1 MNEREKMIRKQSG
14 EAELCKGDILN
25 VLQQDIIIPDIVQ
38 KKAASAFEMIRQQA
52 NEEKGKNT
60 AGKRTEGKSFVEKSI
75 AEKSLVEKSIT
86 DKIIAEKSI
95 VRRKTASQSVRKRK
109 KKIGILLCA
118 AVLAAG
124 AVTAGAAAY
133 MNWTRS
139 LSEGMQASD
148 EMQRNLEDAK
158 MVAPVNKTSVCNG
171 ITVTAEQSIVDN
183 YYAQIIFRVEG
194 YEVPEGEQ
202 PSFEDLSVTLD
213 GYDPV
218 RNFGTAD
225 YDEKKD
231 FRSLG
236 VFYNGLIADENG
248 RPLRADGS
256 VPTETET
263 LSEYVMDDGSMEY
276 QVTLS
281 NSRQKGIFFYKAIHI
296 EMENLGTV
304 AKATY
309 FPDLEGTWTFDWVLT
324 GSDEM
329 KVWDLDA
336 PVGDTGV
343 TVKHVELSP
352 ISINVTYNLPR
363 KILQENRAAGNP
375 VMGAYPFDMPG
386 VKMKDGTLYPML
398 YLGPGSMGYM
408 SEESDDYFTAFPI
421 DRILD
426 VSQVEAL
433 IIKNVSENEDAG
445 ENKYH
450 VIPLE

>member
-1 MNEREKMIRKQSG
+1 MNERDKMMRKQSE
-14 EAELCKGDILN
+14 EAGLRKGDILN

-38 KKAASAFEMIRQQA
+38 KKAASAFETIRQEQA
-52 NEEKGKNT
+52 EEEKGKSI
-60 AGKRTEGKSFVEKSI
+60 AGKNIVGKTPV
-75 AEKSLVEKSIT
+75 
-86 DKIIAEKSI
+86 
-95 VRRKTASQSVRKRK
+95 SQSGRKRK

-133 MNWTRS
+133 MNWSKS
-139 LSEGMQASD
+139 LSEGMQASE
-148 EMQRNLEDAK
+148 EMQRSLEDAK
-158 MVAPVNKTSVCNG
+158 MAAPVNKTSVCNG

-202 PSFEDLSVTLD
+202 PDFERMNATLD
-213 GYDPV
+213 GYDPLEK
-218 RNFGTAD
+218 FGTAD

-231 FRSLG
+231 FSCLG
-236 VFYNGLIADENG
+236 VFYDGLLADENG
-248 RPLRADGS
+248 RPVRADGS

-263 LSEYVMDDGSMEY
+263 FSKYVMDDGSMEY
-276 QVTLS
+276 IVTLS
-281 NSRQKGIFFYKAIHI
+281 NSRQKGIFFNKALHI

-309 FPDLEGTWTFDWVLT
+309 FPDLEGTWSFDWVLT

-343 TVKHVELSP
+343 SVKHVELSP

-363 KILQENRAAGNP
+363 KILEDNRASGSP
-375 VMGAYPFDMPG
+375 VLGAYPFDMPG

-398 YLGPGSMGYM
+398 YLGPGSMGYV
-408 SEESDDYFTAFPI
+408 SEESDDYFIAFPI

-433 IIKNVSENEDAG
+433 IIKDVSVNEDTAP
-445 ENKYH
+445 NKYH
-450 VIPLE
+450 IVPLEE